1 MHELDRWNH
10 IVEVGTVGALRVQ
23 RNALIESLSAL
34 G

>member
-1 MHELDRWNH
+1 MHGLDHWNH

-23 RNALIESLSAL
+23 RNALIESFSAL